1 MYLLITGGFD
11 PIHSGHLNAFNK
23 AANLGRVVVGLNS
36 DNWLVRKKGA
46 FLLPYKERSAVITNL
61 ATVYD
66 VLPSWDDE
74 DGSACGAIRQFYSM
88 YKDSKTPLMFVNGGD
103 RVPSGANEQ
112 EFNLCTSLGIVSAF
126 GLGGGKTASSS
137 NFLADYMAAVSKK

>member
-1 MYLLITGGFD
+1 MYILITGGFD

-23 AANLGRVVVGLNS
+23 AALLGRVVVGLNS
-36 DNWLVRKKGA
+36 DNWLIRKKGA
-46 FLLPYKERSAVITNL
+46 FLLPYEERSAVVRNL
-61 ATVYD
+61 TAVYD
-66 VLPSWDDE
+66 VLPPWEDA
-74 DGSACGAIRQFYSM
+74 DGSACMAINQFYSTFKS
-88 YKDSKTPLMFVNGGD
+88 YSTPLMFVNGGD

-137 NFLADYMAAVSKK
+137 NFLADYLATVSKK